1 MMRIM
6 DETAA
11 TVDALADELRGQKIA
26 LHLCGGP
33 QGSLPWLQGD
43 DPATDPITMLVPAY
57 RLIEQTARQWGFDP
71 DRPPRLS
78 KITETF

>member
-11 TVDALADELRGQKIA
+11 TVDALANELRAQEIA

-33 QGSLPWLQGD
+33 LGSLAWLQED

-57 RLIEQTARQWGFDP
+57 RLIEQTARQWGYDP

>member
-1 MMRIM
+1 M

-11 TVDALADELRGQKIA
+11 TVDAVARELGEQSIP

-33 QGSLPWLQGD
+33 YGSLPWLRD
-43 DPATDPITMLVPAY
+43 EDPATDPITMLVPAY
-57 RLIEQTARQWGFDP
+57 RIIEQTARGCGFNP
-71 DRPPRLS
+71 DRPPHLS